1 MNAIDYALK
10 LETDGKAYY
19 VKQAEC
25 TSDPQLKQLFT
36 MLANDEQRHYEIIKG
51 FKDKNYTYRGTYTFK
66 TTRNMFSEMLQDSI
80 CFNIEATNL
89 EAYEHAVE
97 MEKESVKL
105 YLDQA
110 KVTKEPSEKEILIKL
125 AAEENKHQ
133 IILEN
138 LMDFIRKGKDW
149 AESPE
154 FSHLE
159 EWDEI
164 TDLDKY

>member
-10 LETDGKAYY
+10 LEKDGKAYY
-19 VKQAEC
+19 TKQAQCSE
-25 TSDPQLKQLFT
+25 DIQLKKLFE
-36 MLANDEQRHYEIIKG
+36 MLANDEQRHYEIISG
-51 FKDKNYTYRGTYTFK
+51 FKDKNYKYKGTYTFK
-66 TTRNMFSEMLQDSI
+66 TTRNMFSEMLIDKK
-80 CFNIEATNL
+80 CFEIDATNL

-110 KVTKEPSEKEILIKL
+110 KQTSEPSEKEILLKL

-138 LMDFIRKGKDW
+138 LMDFVRKGLDW
-149 AESPE
+149 TESPE

-159 EWDEI
+159 EWDKF

>member
-10 LETDGKAYY
+10 LEKDGEAYY
-19 VKQAEC
+19 TKQAQCSE
-25 TSDPQLKQLFT
+25 DIQLKKLFE
-36 MLANDEQRHYEIIKG
+36 MLANDEQRHYEIISG
-51 FKDKNYTYRGTYTFK
+51 FKDKNYNYKGTYTFK
-66 TTRNMFSEMLQDSI
+66 TTRNMFSEMLIDKK
-80 CFNIEATNL
+80 CFEIDATNL

-110 KVTKEPSEKEILIKL
+110 KQTSEPSEKEILLKL

-138 LMDFIRKGKDW
+138 LMDFVRKGLDW
-149 AESPE
+149 TESPE

-159 EWDEI
+159 EWDKF

>member
-1 MNAIDYALK
+1 K
-10 LETDGKAYY
+10 LEKDGEAYY
-19 VKQAEC
+19 TKQAQCSE
-25 TSDPQLKQLFT
+25 DIQLKKLFE
-36 MLANDEQRHYEIIKG
+36 MLANDEQRHYEIISG
-51 FKDKNYTYRGTYTFK
+51 FKDKNYNYKGTYTFK
-66 TTRNMFSEMLQDSI
+66 TTRNMFSEMLNDKK
-80 CFNIEATNL
+80 CFEIDATNL

-110 KVTKEPSEKEILIKL
+110 KQTSEPSEKEILLKL

-138 LMDFIRKGKDW
+138 LMDFVRKGLDW
-149 AESPE
+149 TESPE

-159 EWDEI
+159 EWDKF

>member
-1 MNAIDYALK
+1 
-10 LETDGKAYY
+10 
-19 VKQAEC
+19 
-25 TSDPQLKQLFT
+25 
-36 MLANDEQRHYEIIKG
+36 
-51 FKDKNYTYRGTYTFK
+51 
-66 TTRNMFSEMLQDSI
+66 MFSEMLIDKK
-80 CFNIEATNL
+80 CFEIDATNL

-110 KVTKEPSEKEILIKL
+110 KQTSEPSEKEILLKL

-138 LMDFIRKGKDW
+138 LMDFVRKGLDW
-149 AESPE
+149 TESPE

-159 EWDEI
+159 EWDKF

>member
-1 MNAIDYALK
+1 AQCSEDI
-10 LETDGKAYY
+10 
-19 VKQAEC
+19 
-25 TSDPQLKQLFT
+25 QLKKLFE
-36 MLANDEQRHYEIIKG
+36 MLANDEQRHYEIISG
-51 FKDKNYTYRGTYTFK
+51 FKDKNYNYKGTYTFK
-66 TTRNMFSEMLQDSI
+66 TTRNMFSEMLNDKK
-80 CFNIEATNL
+80 CFEIDATNL

-110 KVTKEPSEKEILIKL
+110 KQTSEPSEKEILLKL

-138 LMDFIRKGKDW
+138 LMDFVRKGLDW
-149 AESPE
+149 TESPE

-159 EWDEI
+159 EWDKF

>member
-10 LETDGKAYY
+10 LEKDGEAYY
-19 VKQAEC
+19 TKQAQCSE
-25 TSDPQLKQLFT
+25 DIQLKKLFE
-36 MLANDEQRHYEIIKG
+36 MLANDEQRHYEIIS
-51 FKDKNYTYRGTYTFK
+51 DKK
-66 TTRNMFSEMLQDSI
+66 
-80 CFNIEATNL
+80 CFEIDATNL

-110 KVTKEPSEKEILIKL
+110 KQTSEPSEKEILLKL

-138 LMDFIRKGKDW
+138 LMDFVRKGLDW
-149 AESPE
+149 TESPE

-159 EWDEI
+159 EWDKF

>member
-10 LETDGKAYY
+10 LEKDGKAYY
-19 VKQAEC
+19 TKQAQC
-25 TSDPQLKQLFT
+25 AKDLQLKKLFE
-36 MLANDEQRHYEIIKG
+36 MLANDEQRHYEIISG
-51 FKDKNYTYRGTYTFK
+51 FKDKNYIYKGTYTFK
-66 TTRNMFSEMLQDSI
+66 TTRNMFSEMLKDEK
-80 CFNIEATNL
+80 CFEVEVTNL
-89 EAYEHAVE
+89 DAYEHAVE

-110 KVTKEPSEKEILIKL
+110 KLTSEPSEKETLLKL

-138 LMDFIRKGKDW
+138 LMDFIRKGLDW
-149 AESPE
+149 SESPE

-159 EWDEI
+159 EWDQF

>member
-10 LETDGKAYY
+10 LEKDGEAYY
-19 VKQAEC
+19 TKQAQCSE
-25 TSDPQLKQLFT
+25 DIQLKKLFE
-36 MLANDEQRHYEIIKG
+36 MLANDEQRHYEIISG
-51 FKDKNYTYRGTYTFK
+51 FKDKNYNYKGTYTFK
-66 TTRNMFSEMLQDSI
+66 TTRNMFSEMLNDKK
-80 CFNIEATNL
+80 CFEIDATNL

-110 KVTKEPSEKEILIKL
+110 KQTSEPSEKEILLKL

-138 LMDFIRKGKDW
+138 LMDFVRKGLDW
-149 AESPE
+149 TESPE

-159 EWDEI
+159 EWDKF

>member
-19 VKQAEC
+19 EKQASC
-25 TSDPQLKQLFT
+25 SADPQLKQLFE
-36 MLANDEQRHYEIIKG
+36 MLAEDEQRHYEIIKG
-51 FKDKNYTYRGTYTFK
+51 FKDRNYNYRGTYTFK
-66 TTRNMFSEMLQDSI
+66 TTRNMFSEMLNDEK
-80 CFNIEATNL
+80 CFEIAATNL
-89 EAYEHAVE
+89 DAYEHAVE

-110 KVTKEPSEKEILIKL
+110 KVVNDPSEKEILIKL

-149 AESPE
+149 TESPE
-154 FSHLE
+154 FSRLE
-159 EWDEI
+159 EWDEL
-164 TDLDKY
+164 TDMDKY

>member
-1 MNAIDYALK
+1 
-10 LETDGKAYY
+10 
-19 VKQAEC
+19 
-25 TSDPQLKQLFT
+25 
-36 MLANDEQRHYEIIKG
+36 
-51 FKDKNYTYRGTYTFK
+51 
-66 TTRNMFSEMLQDSI
+66 MFSEMLQDSR
-80 CFNIEATNL
+80 CFDIEATNL

-138 LMDFIRKGKDW
+138 LMDFIRKGRDW

>member
-1 MNAIDYALK
+1 M
-10 LETDGKAYY
+10 
-19 VKQAEC
+19 
-25 TSDPQLKQLFT
+25 
-36 MLANDEQRHYEIIKG
+36 
-51 FKDKNYTYRGTYTFK
+51 
-66 TTRNMFSEMLQDSI
+66 
-80 CFNIEATNL
+80 
-89 EAYEHAVE
+89 
-97 MEKESVKL
+97 
-105 YLDQA
+105 
-110 KVTKEPSEKEILIKL
+110 PSEKEVLIRL